1 MAHYKPC
8 VLRRVFLFSDVLQ
21 LNRKYVILITWGANY
36 YILFTEDRPLEH
48 NQNSMSAK
56 DAALAVQDILCEVR
70 KVVVGK
76 DLIILKVLLAIL
88 AKGHVLLEDMPGVG
102 KTTLALAFAK
112 TLGLDY
118 HRLQLTP
125 DVLPTDITGFSI
137 YDKEKGSFEFK
148 KGIAF
153 CNLLLADEINRTS
166 SKTQA
171 ALLEV
176 MEESSVTVDGV
187 TYQMPM
193 PYCVLATQN
202 PVGCV
207 GTQMLPESQLDR
219 FMLRLHMGYP
229 DVDSEIQ
236 IMQARSSVNPFD
248 EVKQVV
254 DSDDILALQNTVEQV
269 HVEDSIYHYIAKL
282 SEATRQHEMLRLGV
296 SPRGSLA
303 LISASKA
310 VAVVR
315 GRDYVVPEDISV
327 VIHEVFAHRLM
338 LGSRARMAGLS
349 AEDVLDEIIDSVP
362 VPSLTKA

>member
-1 MAHYKPC
+1 MYQETKLLSP
-8 VLRRVFLFSDVLQ
+8 
-21 LNRKYVILITWGANY
+21 
-36 YILFTEDRPLEH
+36 
-48 NQNSMSAK
+48 K
-56 DAALAVQDILCEVR
+56 DAAYMVQEILHEVR

-76 DLIILKVLLAIL
+76 DIVILKVLLAIL

-112 TLGLDY
+112 ILDLDY

-125 DVLPTDITGFSI
+125 DVLPTDITGFSV
-137 YDKEKGSFEFK
+137 YRKDSESFEFK

-176 MEESSVTVDGV
+176 MEESSVTVDGT
-187 TYQMPM
+187 TYPMPT

-202 PVGCV
+202 PIGCV

-219 FMLRLHMGYP
+219 FMLQLHIGYP
-229 DVDSEIQ
+229 DLESEIQ
-236 IMQARSSVNPFD
+236 IMQARSNTNPLD
-248 EVKQVV
+248 DVRQVATI
-254 DSDDILALQNTVEQV
+254 DDLLALQSVVENV
-269 HVEDSIYHYIAKL
+269 HVAESVYRYIATL
-282 SEATRQHEMLRLGV
+282 AESTRHHEMLRLGI

-303 LISASKA
+303 LIAAAKA

-315 GRDYVVPEDISV
+315 GRDYVIPDDISV
-327 VIHEVFAHRLM
+327 VVHEVFAHRLV
-338 LGSRARMAGLS
+338 LSSRARMAGLS
-349 AEDVLDEIIDSVP
+349 ADDILDEILEAVSIPPLEKDKKSC
-362 VPSLTKA
+362 

>member
-1 MAHYKPC
+1 MN
-8 VLRRVFLFSDVLQ
+8 Q
-21 LNRKYVILITWGANY
+21 E
-36 YILFTEDRPLEH
+36 TE
-48 NQNSMSAK
+48 MTAK
-56 DAALAVQDILCEVR
+56 EAARLVQDILHEVR

-76 DLIILKVLLAIL
+76 DIVILKVLLAML

-112 TLGLDY
+112 TLDLDY

-137 YDKEKGSFEFK
+137 YQKESGTFEFK
-148 KGIAF
+148 KGVAF

-176 MEESSVTVDGV
+176 MEESGVTVDGT
-187 TYQMPM
+187 TYPMPL

-229 DVDSEIQ
+229 DLDSEIQ
-236 IMQARSSVNPFD
+236 IMQSRKNTNPLD
-248 EVKQVV
+248 EVKQIATA
-254 DSDDILALQNTVEQV
+254 DDLLELQSIVENV
-269 HVEDSIYHYIAKL
+269 HVEESVYRYIAQL
-282 SEATRQHEMLRLGV
+282 AEATRNHEMLRLGV

-303 LISASKA
+303 LIAASKA

-315 GRDYVVPEDISV
+315 GRDYVVPDDITV
-327 VIHEVFAHRLM
+327 VVHEVFCHRLM
-338 LGSRARMAGLS
+338 LSSRARMAGLS
-349 AEDVLDEIIDSVP
+349 ADDILDEILESVSVP
-362 VPSLTKA
+362 TLEKA

>member
-1 MAHYKPC
+1 MN
-8 VLRRVFLFSDVLQ
+8 Q
-21 LNRKYVILITWGANY
+21 
-36 YILFTEDRPLEH
+36 DRIEAVP
-48 NQNSMSAK
+48 AK
-56 DAALAVQDILCEVR
+56 EAALLVQDILSEVR

-76 DLIILKVLLAIL
+76 DIIILKVMLAIL

-137 YDKEKGSFEFK
+137 YNKNEGTFEFK

-187 TYQMPM
+187 TYPMPQ

-229 DVDSEIQ
+229 DLKSEVQ
-236 IMQARSSVNPFD
+236 IMQARSGVNPL
-248 EVKQVV
+248 EQVKQILQER
-254 DSDDILALQNTVEQV
+254 DILALQATVEQV
-269 HVEDSIYHYIAKL
+269 HAEDSIYQYIAEL
-282 SEATRQHEMLRLGV
+282 SEATRSHEMLRLGV

-303 LISASKA
+303 LMNACKA

-315 GRDYVVPEDISV
+315 GRDYVIPDDISV
-327 VIHEVFAHRLM
+327 VVHEVFAHRLM
-338 LGSRARMAGLS
+338 LSSRARMAGLS
-349 AEDVLDEIIDSVP
+349 ADDVLDEIIDSVA
-362 VPSLTKA
+362 VPALKKA

>member
-1 MAHYKPC
+1 MLYYMMCNFAQNHNI
-8 VLRRVFLFSDVLQ
+8 LE
-21 LNRKYVILITWGANY
+21 LNSL
-36 YILFTEDRPLEH
+36 
-48 NQNSMSAK
+48 NQNTELSVK
-56 DAALAVQDILCEVR
+56 DAARLVQDILVEVR

-76 DLIILKVLLAIL
+76 DIIILKVLLAIL

-112 TLGLDY
+112 VLDLDY

-125 DVLPTDITGFSI
+125 DVLPSDITGFSV
-137 YDKEKGSFEFK
+137 YDKESGGFEFK

-187 TYQMPM
+187 TYMMPT

-229 DVDSEIQ
+229 DLDSEVE
-236 IMQARSSVNPFD
+236 IMQARSSTNPLED
-248 EVKQVV
+248 AKQVATV
-254 DSDDILALQNTVEQV
+254 EDLIALQNTVEQV
-269 HVEDSIYHYIAKL
+269 HVDERIYRYIATL
-282 SEATRQHEMLRLGV
+282 ADATRQHEMLRLGV

-303 LISASKA
+303 LISATKA

-315 GRDYVVPEDISV
+315 GRDYVIPDDISV
-327 VIHEVFAHRLM
+327 VVHEVFAHRLM
-338 LGSRARMAGLS
+338 LSSRARMVGLS
-349 AEDVLDEIIDSVP
+349 ADDILDEIIGAVD
-362 VPSLTKA
+362 VPSLEKA

>member
-1 MAHYKPC
+1 MN
-8 VLRRVFLFSDVLQ
+8 Q
-21 LNRKYVILITWGANY
+21 
-36 YILFTEDRPLEH
+36 DRIEAVP
-48 NQNSMSAK
+48 AK
-56 DAALAVQDILCEVR
+56 EAALLVQDILSEVR

-76 DLIILKVLLAIL
+76 DIIILKVMLAIL

-137 YDKEKGSFEFK
+137 YNKNEGTFEFK

-187 TYQMPM
+187 TYPMPQ

-229 DVDSEIQ
+229 DLKSEVQ
-236 IMQARSSVNPFD
+236 IMQARSGVNPLD
-248 EVKQVV
+248 QVKQILQER
-254 DSDDILALQNTVEQV
+254 DILALQATVEQV
-269 HVEDSIYHYIAKL
+269 HAEDSIYQYIAEL
-282 SEATRQHEMLRLGV
+282 SEATRSHEMLRLGV

-303 LISASKA
+303 LMNACKA

-315 GRDYVVPEDISV
+315 GRDYVIPDDISV
-327 VIHEVFAHRLM
+327 VVHEVFAHRLM
-338 LGSRARMAGLS
+338 LSSRARMAGLS
-349 AEDVLDEIIDSVP
+349 ADDVLDEIIDSVA
-362 VPSLTKA
+362 VPALKKA